1 MDLIV
6 HKFYLNNSIKNKH
19 NIKLYESTKT
29 FEEVKAKTKK
39 GQENNEQV

>member
-6 HKFYLNNSIKNKH
+6 HKFYLNNSTKNN

-29 FEEVKAKTKK
+29 FEEVKAKTKN
-39 GQENNEQV
+39 GQENNEQI